1 VVGGAVV
8 GPLQDLGAGGLARP
22 RHAEQQAA
30 VVVLDLVLTAA
41 RRHELPEVVGCAVVA
56 PDERVGAGRDAI
68 VAYYRNLHD
77 VKDVT
82 VWGLHPYGDV
92 EYAQKLWW
100 ERRHGKGGP
109 GVPAPSGTR
118 VYSFATAL
126 KQFNSRNST
135 KIHIWLDEISSFN
148 GTGQGNHHY
157 RYFTRASQAYGAQWL
172 FDTLVRDMPRT
183 ARS

>member
-1 VVGGAVV
+1 M
-8 GPLQDLGAGGLARP
+8 
-22 RHAEQQAA
+22 
-30 VVVLDLVLTAA
+30 
-41 RRHELPEVVGCAVVA
+41 VGCAVVA

-109 GVPAPSGTR
+109 GVPALSGTVR
-118 VYSFATAL
+118 HRRAYSFAAAL

-135 KIHIWLDEISSFN
+135 KIHIWLDKISSFN
-148 GTGQGNHHY
+148 GTGHGNHHY

-172 FDTLVRDMPRT
+172 FGTLVRDMPAHGPVVT
-183 ARS
+183 NVYYLNFSGPGSTNAELTKPPATSYPVYDVFKAANN